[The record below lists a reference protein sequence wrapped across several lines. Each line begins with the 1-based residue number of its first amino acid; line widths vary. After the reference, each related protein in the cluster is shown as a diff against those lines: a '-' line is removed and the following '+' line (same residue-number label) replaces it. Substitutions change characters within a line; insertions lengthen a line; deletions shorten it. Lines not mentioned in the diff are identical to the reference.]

1 MYDIVRIF
9 IAIVLASPIILIPV
23 FRHTFALKRA
33 FFIVSACAA
42 VLVVSVFLYQWPFEN
57 QFGGFATAEQAIEY
71 QYGKSDYL
79 YTIESENSAFVLSNR
94 NGDLLHKE
102 QGRFYLVS
110 PMYTSREN
118 ALSDSISAIIRGDH
132 RTSERFVQVT
142 MAQTDRNPATIT
154 DNKGTVFETAFT
166 YNGLTY
172 YVGTYQEDSLAYEL
186 SIDGV
191 KVDLMKLRS

>member
-1 MYDIVRIF
+1 MYDIIRIL

-42 VLVVSVFLYQWPFEN
+42 ALVVGVFLYQWPFEN
-57 QFGGFATAEQAIEY
+57 QFGGFATARQAIEY
-71 QYGKSDYL
+71 QYGKADFL
-79 YTIESENSAFVLSNR
+79 YTIESENTAFVLSNR
-94 NGDLLHKE
+94 ASDVLRKE

-118 ALSDSISAIIRGDH
+118 ALSESTSAIIRGDQ
-132 RTSERFVQVT
+132 RARERFVQVT

-166 YNGLTY
+166 YNGLSY
-172 YVGTYQEDSLAYEL
+172 YVGTYQEDGRGYEL
-186 SIDGV
+186 YIDGV
-191 KVDLMKLRS
+191 KVDLMKLGS